1 MHNVDPFRFLPESH
15 DISTVDNEWLKGQ
28 NERFV
33 NGGSEMEMMK
43 KEVWIVKPG
52 EDSNRGR
59 GIVVCKGWEEV
70 VREI

>member
-1 MHNVDPFRFLPESH
+1 MAGGDDGFVR
-15 DISTVDNEWLKGQ
+15 GQ
-28 NERFV
+28 NEVFV
-33 NGGSEMEMMK
+33 KDREVGERMR

-70 VREI
+70 VK